1 MTEANMIEL
10 VDLVQQA
17 LAQESANTKVVMQI
31 LNELQKVNS
40 ALADRVET
48 LEKQV
53 ITIITTIRENQ

>member
-10 VDLVQQA
+10 FDLVQQA
-17 LAQESANTKVVMQI
+17 LAQESANTKVVMKI

-53 ITIITTIRENQ
+53 ITIITTIRESQ